1 MALTKEQLIEQGLSE
16 EIADSILNEFHNET
30 KQIIEGIQKRKD
42 TISKEEYLKIANE
55 LDELK
60 AFKDVPATKIEDIKT
75 NLNKVSGSSL
85 SEKMQTLKELKPDLF
100 AQEQQAVSPTNLIKD
115 MIEKSTE
122 NKNDEIE
129 TIKEKG
135 AYTPDEI
142 KKLTDYTLKNLDNKE
157 WKLWQQLICHKYL
170 LHYKVIQQVKKP
182 MLIWLMLYCVDLY
195 IIDFLHYLLK
205 NCKYL

>member
-16 EIADSILNEFHNET
+16 EIAENILNQFNNEA
-30 KQIIEGIQKRKD
+30 KQIRESVQKRED
-42 TISKEEYLKIANE
+42 VISKEDFIKLSNE

-60 AFKDVPATKIEDIKT
+60 AFKDIPSTKIEDIKT
-75 NLNKVSGSSL
+75 NLDKVSGNSL
-85 SEKMQTLKELKPDLF
+85 TEKMQTLKELKPDLF
-100 AQEQQAVSPTNLIKD
+100 VEEQQSISPTNFIKD

-142 KKLTDYTLKNLDNKE
+142 KKLTDYTLKNLR
-157 WKLWQQLICHKYL
+157 
-170 LHYKVIQQVKKP
+170 
-182 MLIWLMLYCVDLY
+182 
-195 IIDFLHYLLK
+195 
-205 NCKYL
+205 

>member
-16 EIADSILNEFHNET
+16 EIAENILNQFNNEAN
-30 KQIIEGIQKRKD
+30 QIRESVQKRED
-42 TISKEEYLKIANE
+42 VISKEDFIKLSNE

-60 AFKDVPATKIEDIKT
+60 AFKDVPSTKIEDIKT
-75 NLNKVSGSSL
+75 NLNKVSGNSL

-100 AQEQQAVSPTNLIKD
+100 VEEQQSISPTNFIKD

-135 AYTPDEI
+135 AYTPEEI
-142 KKLTDYTLKNLDNKE
+142 KKLTDYTLKNLR
-157 WKLWQQLICHKYL
+157 
-170 LHYKVIQQVKKP
+170 
-182 MLIWLMLYCVDLY
+182 
-195 IIDFLHYLLK
+195 
-205 NCKYL
+205 

>member
-16 EIADSILNEFHNET
+16 EIAENILNQFNNEA
-30 KQIIEGIQKRKD
+30 KQIRKSVQKRED
-42 TISKEEYLKIANE
+42 VISKEDFIKLSNE

-60 AFKDVPATKIEDIKT
+60 AFKDVPSTKIEDIKN
-75 NLNKVSGSSL
+75 NLNKVSGISL

-100 AQEQQAVSPTNLIKD
+100 VEEQPSVSPTNIIKE

-122 NKNDEIE
+122 NKNYEIE

-142 KKLTDYTLKNLDNKE
+142 KKITDYTLKNLR
-157 WKLWQQLICHKYL
+157 
-170 LHYKVIQQVKKP
+170 
-182 MLIWLMLYCVDLY
+182 
-195 IIDFLHYLLK
+195 
-205 NCKYL
+205 

>member
-16 EIADSILNEFHNET
+16 EIAEDILNQFNNEA
-30 KQIIEGIQKRKD
+30 KQIRESVQKRED
-42 TISKEEYLKIANE
+42 VISKEDFIKLSNE

-60 AFKDVPATKIEDIKT
+60 AFKDVPSTKIEDIKT
-75 NLNKVSGSSL
+75 NLNKVSGNSL

-100 AQEQQAVSPTNLIKD
+100 VEEQQSISPTNFIKD

-135 AYTPDEI
+135 AYTPEEI
-142 KKLTDYTLKNLDNKE
+142 KKLTDYTLKNLR
-157 WKLWQQLICHKYL
+157 
-170 LHYKVIQQVKKP
+170 
-182 MLIWLMLYCVDLY
+182 
-195 IIDFLHYLLK
+195 
-205 NCKYL
+205 

>member
-16 EIADSILNEFHNET
+16 EIAENILNQFNNEA
-30 KQIIEGIQKRKD
+30 KQIRESVQKRED
-42 TISKEEYLKIANE
+42 VISKEDFIKLSNE

-60 AFKDVPATKIEDIKT
+60 AFKDVPSTKIEDIKT
-75 NLNKVSGSSL
+75 NLDKVSGNSL

-100 AQEQQAVSPTNLIKD
+100 VQEQPSVSPGNLIKE

-122 NKNDEIE
+122 NKNNEIE

-142 KKLTDYTLKNLDNKE
+142 KKLTDYTLKNLR
-157 WKLWQQLICHKYL
+157 
-170 LHYKVIQQVKKP
+170 
-182 MLIWLMLYCVDLY
+182 
-195 IIDFLHYLLK
+195 
-205 NCKYL
+205 

>member
-1 MALTKEQLIEQGLSE
+1 MALIKEQLIEQGLSE
-16 EIADSILNEFHNET
+16 EIADNILNQFNNEA
-30 KQIIEGIQKRKD
+30 KKIRKSVQKRED
-42 TISKEEYLKIANE
+42 VISKEDFTKLSNE

-60 AFKDVPATKIEDIKT
+60 AFKDVPSTKIEDIKT

-100 AQEQQAVSPTNLIKD
+100 VNEQPSVSPGNLIKE

-129 TIKEKG
+129 TIKEKV

-142 KKLTDYTLKNLDNKE
+142 KKITDYTLKNLR
-157 WKLWQQLICHKYL
+157 
-170 LHYKVIQQVKKP
+170 
-182 MLIWLMLYCVDLY
+182 
-195 IIDFLHYLLK
+195 
-205 NCKYL
+205 